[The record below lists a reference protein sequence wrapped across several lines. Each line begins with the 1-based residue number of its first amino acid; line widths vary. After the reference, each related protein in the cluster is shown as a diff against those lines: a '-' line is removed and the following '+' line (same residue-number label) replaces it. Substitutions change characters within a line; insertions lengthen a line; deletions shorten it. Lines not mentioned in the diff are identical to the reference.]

1 LETFICKL
9 KPKPQIKPISFPSDE
24 ECLNIEPYKMPLSLS
39 ESCDKLLPNYE
50 SIEKLVSL
58 REYRQMNWI

>member
-1 LETFICKL
+1 
-9 KPKPQIKPISFPSDE
+9 
-24 ECLNIEPYKMPLSLS
+24 MPLSLS